1 MKCFFVSVFYCLLII
16 VISKQAITDKDG
28 KAADIRANL
37 TTLIHVHAMWRHGD
51 RTPINLLPND
61 NKESWEIGLGELTV
75 DGIWQAYHLGKLL
88 RQRYDGFLSKTFK
101 TSEIY
106 VRSTDINRTLMT
118 ANAVLQGL
126 YPQTYHSDNLSSVWH
141 PIPVH
146 TVQAENDKQLLQQ
159 DCPKVKEELK
169 EVLRTKTVQDMLK
182 MNEGFL
188 RYIGKHMNVES
199 GYYDFENIW
208 LVYDS
213 LKVITCHKDKHQFP
227 KWVNETVWN
236 KISEMF
242 NLWGQYE
249 YSTDLLKRL
258 QGGELW
264 KEIFARLNN
273 LMKEHSTWKQK
284 MYAYSAHDDT
294 LAVLL
299 SMFGMKLTA
308 YPPYAA
314 LVLLETHQID
324 NQFILQLYYK
334 NVTDSN
340 QIYHFPIAYCDK
352 ICTVENLEVATS
364 NFIPLNWKMEC
375 DPFVLY
381 RKMSTFGLFI
391 SVISI
396 VAVIS
401 CQILKSHLMKRK
413 IYGDRTVLPSDAD
426 VALLREDVIR

>member
-1 MKCFFVSVFYCLLII
+1 
-16 VISKQAITDKDG
+16 
-28 KAADIRANL
+28 
-37 TTLIHVHAMWRHGD
+37 
-51 RTPINLLPND
+51 
-61 NKESWEIGLGELTV
+61 
-75 DGIWQAYHLGKLL
+75 
-88 RQRYDGFLSKTFK
+88 
-101 TSEIY
+101 
-106 VRSTDINRTLMT
+106 
-118 ANAVLQGL
+118 
-126 YPQTYHSDNLSSVWH
+126 
-141 PIPVH
+141 
-146 TVQAENDKQLLQQ
+146 
-159 DCPKVKEELK
+159 
-169 EVLRTKTVQDMLK
+169 
-182 MNEGFL
+182 MN
-188 RYIGKHMNVES
+188 IES

-213 LKVITCHKDKHQFP
+213 LKVITYHKDKHQFP

-236 KISEMF
+236 KITEMF

-273 LMKEHSTWKQK
+273 LMKEHSTWEQK

-314 LVLLETHQID
+314 LVLLETHRID
-324 NQFILQLYYK
+324 NQFILQWK
-334 NVTDSN
+334 
-340 QIYHFPIAYCDK
+340 
-352 ICTVENLEVATS
+352 NLEAATS
-364 NFIPLNWKMEC
+364 NFIPLNWEMEC

-391 SVISI
+391 SMISI

-401 CQILKSHLMKRK
+401 CQILKTHLMKRK
-413 IYGDRTVLPSDAD
+413 VYGDRTVLPSDAD